1 LGNDI
6 GGGII
11 RAMIDLS
18 IWNVLVNR
26 MSHGPW
32 RSSLQAA
39 TCSLR
44 IATWNEFVRLL
55 IHVELELAR
64 HRQYAEWINVFRRK
78 EHSMKLTRLLPILA
92 LSLALAACGGSAASQ
107 APSISQS
114 EAAPPAAA
122 PVAPGQSAGGG
133 ATALDQGNAPAS
145 EQAPGAQQDVQR
157 LVIKTADLSLQVDS
171 ARDAEASLRTLVGQ
185 LGGYVVKVE
194 TSGTD
199 ESMSSHVIFRVP
211 AERFDQ
217 ALTGVQGLAK
227 KVLARTVGGDDVTE
241 EFVDL
246 ESRLKNLEATRDRL
260 QSFLDKAENVDDAL
274 KVNQSLSDLQGQIE
288 QLKGRKQFL
297 ERSAALS
304 TISVT
309 LSPLPTI
316 APIVEDEG
324 WQPLGVARDALREL
338 VSFGQGLATLVIVA
352 LVWAPVWLPL
362 ILFGLW
368 LTRRLRRRV
377 APAKAPEAA

>member
-1 LGNDI
+1 
-6 GGGII
+6 
-11 RAMIDLS
+11 
-18 IWNVLVNR
+18 
-26 MSHGPW
+26 
-32 RSSLQAA
+32 
-39 TCSLR
+39 
-44 IATWNEFVRLL
+44 
-55 IHVELELAR
+55 
-64 HRQYAEWINVFRRK
+64 
-78 EHSMKLTRLLPILA
+78 MKLTHVIPILA
-92 LSLALAACGGSAASQ
+92 LSLALVACGGSSAS
-107 APSISQS
+107 APSSDQRTAM
-114 EAAPPAAA
+114 EAAPAA
-122 PVAPGQSAGGG
+122 PAQSASGG
-133 ATALDQGNAPAS
+133 ATALDQGNAPANA
-145 EQAPGAQQDVQR
+145 QAPGAQQAIQR

-217 ALTGVQGLAK
+217 ALSGVQGLAK

-246 ESRLKNLEATRDRL
+246 QARLGNLEATRDRL
-260 QSFLDKAENVDDAL
+260 QSFLDKADTVDDAL

-288 QLKGRKQFL
+288 QLKGRKKFL
-297 ERSAALS
+297 EQSASLS

-324 WQPLGVARDALREL
+324 WQPLGVARNALRGL
-338 VSFGQGLATLVIVA
+338 VSFGQGLATLVIVV

-362 ILFGLW
+362 ALFGLW
-368 LTRRLRRRV
+368 ISRRLRRRV
-377 APAKAPEAA
+377 APSKAPEAA

>member
-1 LGNDI
+1 
-6 GGGII
+6 
-11 RAMIDLS
+11 
-18 IWNVLVNR
+18 
-26 MSHGPW
+26 
-32 RSSLQAA
+32 
-39 TCSLR
+39 
-44 IATWNEFVRLL
+44 
-55 IHVELELAR
+55 
-64 HRQYAEWINVFRRK
+64 
-78 EHSMKLTRLLPILA
+78 MKLTHIIPILA
-92 LSLALAACGGSAASQ
+92 LSLALVACGGSSAASS
-107 APSISQS
+107 PSAAM
-114 EAAPPAAA
+114 EAAPAA
-122 PVAPGQSAGGG
+122 PAQSANGG
-133 ATALDQGNAPAS
+133 ATALDQGIPPADAPA
-145 EQAPGAQQDVQR
+145 AGAQQDIQR

-171 ARDAEASLRTLVGQ
+171 ARDAEAALRTLVGQ

-199 ESMSSHVIFRVP
+199 ENMTSHVVFRVP

-217 ALTGVQGLAK
+217 ALSGVQGLAK
-227 KVLARTVGGDDVTE
+227 KVLSRTVGGDDVTE

-260 QSFLDKAENVDDAL
+260 QSFLDKAETVDDAL

-324 WQPLGVARDALREL
+324 WQPFGVARMRCA
-338 VSFGQGLATLVIVA
+338 G
-352 LVWAPVWLPL
+352 
-362 ILFGLW
+362 
-368 LTRRLRRRV
+368 
-377 APAKAPEAA
+377 